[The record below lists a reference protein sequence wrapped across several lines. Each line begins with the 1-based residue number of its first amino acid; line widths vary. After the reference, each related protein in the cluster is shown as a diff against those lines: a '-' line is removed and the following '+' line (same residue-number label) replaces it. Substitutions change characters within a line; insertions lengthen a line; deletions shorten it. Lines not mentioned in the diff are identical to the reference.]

1 MTVARSVADVLDGHV
16 TLEFEF
22 VDRMHQRRRRPV
34 LPGRLRGRRRG
45 ALRRQGPG
53 EDDRL
58 SYREASEPLTDKSYP
73 CWIVQTTVSVNHYH
87 FYCVDSD
94 FGPLFIRFRSRSLQ
108 RELCRNGNEW
118 AKRQATMAGIALE
131 PYSGF
136 LSCEDPER
144 LKRVCAASGPMRS
157 TASCASGCTTCPD
170 PFSGPLGRLSL
181 RRLDPPGRI
190 LSDPDPRPAFHKA
203 GNYSSRR

>member
-22 VDRMHQRRRRPV
+22 MDRMHQRRRRPV

-73 CWIVQTTVSVNHYH
+73 CWIVQTTVS
-87 FYCVDSD
+87 SEPATTSTASTAD
-94 FGPLFIRFRSRSLQ
+94 FGPFFIRFRTCVPLQ
-108 RELCRNGNEW
+108 PPSCAATGNEW
-118 AKRQATMAGIALE
+118 AKRQADQGRHRVGAARQRLLVVRGPRALASASA
-131 PYSGF
+131 PASWPH
-136 LSCEDPER
+136 EDRPHR
-144 LKRVCAASGPMRS
+144 
-157 TASCASGCTTCPD
+157 CASGCDHLP
-170 PFSGPLGRLSL
+170 GPLQRTAG
-181 RRLDPPGRI
+181 
-190 LSDPDPRPAFHKA
+190 PAIA
-203 GNYSSRR
+203 TTSRSSRPSSR